1 MSLVGIA
8 VEILAQHDFAMDCVL
23 TGMLSGLSSIGLY
36 SLFKKWLQSEISKKK
51 ENKQIKSNEM
61 YDNYHDQK
69 RIFRLTIRTLRDIIP
84 KIIDGLQLIDVC

>member
-8 VEILAQHDFAMDCVL
+8 VEILGQHDFAMDCVL

-51 ENKQIKSNEM
+51 ENNK
-61 YDNYHDQK
+61 
-69 RIFRLTIRTLRDIIP
+69 
-84 KIIDGLQLIDVC
+84 